1 MGIDR
6 TWTTRI
12 YNKRAETKNWGPEY
26 NGLIMLQ
33 QGALPFF
40 LFVCFEDNRR
50 HLMNFKEMKP
60 HEYYPLEKSPLVL
73 SIQGIWLG
81 QGKRLEKLEG
91 MFF

>member
-1 MGIDR
+1 
-6 TWTTRI
+6 
-12 YNKRAETKNWGPEY
+12 
-26 NGLIMLQ
+26 
-33 QGALPFF
+33 
-40 LFVCFEDNRR
+40 
-50 HLMNFKEMKP
+50 MNFKEMKP